1 MESETPAPLPLA
13 LVSFVWTLTTGLQV
27 VKLVQRSPQRKEAQ
41 ERVMG
46 VRDCYPPFSTS
57 AKIIGLDAFLRSGGR
72 QPSRGIV
79 WKLSRSHVPQQ
90 RRPRHYIRSPIEPDE
105 TAYCAPETRK
115 DVNANRS
122 LWPSAF
128 CSRTARPHSFFR
140 AFGKTSCEFSSGLGP
155 DGWMTPREERQTYRP
170 GTSSRYNL
178 PLMANH
184 KTSELKRTQITGS
197 GNIVTR
203 RP

>member
-13 LVSFVWTLTTGLQV
+13 LVSFVWALTTGLQV
-27 VKLVQRSPQRKEAQ
+27 VKLVQRSPQRKEAR

-46 VRDCYPPFSTS
+46 VRHCYPLFSTS
-57 AKIIGLDAFLRSGGR
+57 AKIIGLDAFLRSDGR
-72 QPSRGIV
+72 QPSHGTV

-90 RRPRHYIRSPIEPDE
+90 RRPRHYIRSPMEPHE

-128 CSRTARPHSFFR
+128 CSRPQAEVRSLI
-140 AFGKTSCEFSSGLGP
+140 SSQEIHCLG
-155 DGWMTPREERQTYRP
+155 
-170 GTSSRYNL
+170 
-178 PLMANH
+178 
-184 KTSELKRTQITGS
+184 
-197 GNIVTR
+197 
-203 RP
+203 